1 LTAREPAGTILEGSV
16 GIEYEQFGPYAVYE
30 HLGTGGMATVHR
42 AIYDD
47 GEFVRE
53 VALKRLLPQHADD
66 KTFVDD
72 FVREGK
78 LAAQLAHPSI
88 VKIHDR
94 GRIDRTHFIAMELVV
109 GVPVMQLIR
118 AAHHRKHATPIGVV
132 LALMS
137 ELCDALDYAC
147 NGTDRETGERFNFV
161 HRDLS
166 PSNLLVTDDGHL
178 KVIDFGVAKAIAG
191 RFATATGLVKGKLG
205 YMSVEA
211 LAGKNVD
218 GRSDVFSVG
227 VVAWELI
234 TGKRLFTGKTELDV
248 IQRVRDGAVV
258 PPSTFNASCTPTLD
272 AIVLQALARARDDRW
287 STAGALR
294 QALETT
300 RRAYREESTPAAVVA
315 WREALIPPV
324 QAGDAGAATAP
335 IPRFE
340 RFDSESEMTQHRA
353 SPVRPHTMIDLF
365 EEDPQVIADVHAAD
379 GHALADG
386 TDEVRADVRPDTPL
400 TEPVLLFDTFP
411 ADEPGV
417 RTVLASPAYP
427 ANAFHNAPTVA
438 FVEPVSDYAELS
450 VKRSDTTA
458 GAAPPVSTVAT
469 QTTPIVAPVE
479 TPSGTSITALT
490 LAPPPANTTLEM
502 LQFDDAVD
510 DALLDLEDPA
520 MPDLLDLDDPPEP
533 PEPPAPSDTIVVKR

>member
-1 LTAREPAGTILEGSV
+1 VA
-16 GIEYEQFGPYAVYE
+16 IEFEQFGPYAVYE

-78 LAAQLAHPSI
+78 LAAQLSHPSI
-88 VKIHDR
+88 VKIYDLGH
-94 GRIDRTHFIAMELVV
+94 IDRTHFIAMELVV

-118 AAHHRKHATPIGVV
+118 ATHHRKHVTPIGVV

-147 NGTDRETGERFNFV
+147 NGSDRETGDRFNFV

-166 PSNLLVTDDGHL
+166 PSNLLVTDDGHV
-178 KVIDFGVAKAIAG
+178 KVIDFGVAKATAG
-191 RFATATGLVKGKLG
+191 RFSTATGLVKGKLG

-258 PPSTFNASCTPTLD
+258 PPSTFNASCPPTLD
-272 AIVLQALARARDDRW
+272 AIVLQALARAKDDRW

-300 RRAYREESTPAAVVA
+300 RRAYREESTPAQVIA
-315 WREALIPPV
+315 WRELLIPPLPAGEASATTEPV
-324 QAGDAGAATAP
+324 Q
-335 IPRFE
+335 RFA
-340 RFDSESEMTQHRA
+340 RFDSESEMTKHRA
-353 SPVRPHTMIDLF
+353 APIRPHTMIDLF
-365 EEDPQVIADVHAAD
+365 EDDPAVIAD
-379 GHALADG
+379 G
-386 TDEVRADVRPDTPL
+386 TAEVRPNPSV

-427 ANAFHNAPTVA
+427 ASAFHNAPTVA
-438 FVEPVSDYAELS
+438 FVEPVSDYAEMS
-450 VKRSDTTA
+450 VKRPDTTA
-458 GAAPPVSTVAT
+458 GAAPPPVAT
-469 QTTPIVAPVE
+469 QTAPIVAPVE

-490 LAPPPANTTLEM
+490 FAPPPGPAPTPEM
-502 LQFDDAVD
+502 LQLDDLPD
-510 DALLDLEDPA
+510 DTGHELLDLEDVPE
-520 MPDLLDLDDPPEP
+520 LLDLDDPPEP
-533 PEPPAPSDTIVVKR
+533 PPLANDTLIVKR